1 MRGESECNSN
11 RRLVSITLHSKLTL
25 QMKLK
30 HSTTVKQSS
39 SWSQTW
45 SFKTFTMYCR
55 TQIWLKRYYR
65 CHSRNYL
72 TAKRQRL
79 KSKCL
84 TSLRM
89 FSPAR
94 LGLQGLQHNFGP
106 NSSSTGSFGRDME
119 VRTMP
124 MISIF
129 VRDEKS
135 NSTSWQGWNPTGV
148 KLLPSHVRRATIH
161 SNWTNSKLKLLK
173 MRWDLSRASR
183 ESVNKLSTRGTTSS
197 RSIHRSIYTVRR
209 SSLLLKSLVRG
220 LSWLKTT
227 LDLGVLNQML
237 VMAGITY
244 SKSLLEQ
251 ASTQQVR
258 QCWSLLL
265 PAG

>member
-1 MRGESECNSN
+1 
-11 RRLVSITLHSKLTL
+11 
-25 QMKLK
+25 
-30 HSTTVKQSS
+30 
-39 SWSQTW
+39 
-45 SFKTFTMYCR
+45 MYCK

-65 CHSRNYL
+65 CHSLNYL
-72 TAKRQRL
+72 TAKRQRSR
-79 KSKCL
+79 SKCL
-84 TSLRM
+84 TSHRT
-89 FSPAR
+89 FNPAR
-94 LGLQGLQHNFGP
+94 LSLQGFQDNFGP
-106 NSSSTGSFGRDME
+106 NSSLTGSFGRDME

-129 VRDEKS
+129 VRGEKS
-135 NSTSWQGWNPTGV
+135 NSTSWQGWNLTGV

-161 SNWTNSKLKLLK
+161 SNWMNSKPKLLR
-173 MRWDLSRASR
+173 MRWDLSRVSR
-183 ESVNKLSTRGTTSS
+183 ESVNKLSTRGMTSS
-197 RSIHRSIYTVRR
+197 RSIHRSIYTARR
-209 SSLLLKSLVRG
+209 SSLLSKSLVRG

-237 VMAGITY
+237 VMAGITF